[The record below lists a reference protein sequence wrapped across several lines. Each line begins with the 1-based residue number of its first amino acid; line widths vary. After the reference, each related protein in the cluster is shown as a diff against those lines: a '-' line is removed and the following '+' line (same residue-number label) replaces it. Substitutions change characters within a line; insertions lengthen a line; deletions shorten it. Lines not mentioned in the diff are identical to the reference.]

1 MKPKRN
7 HLQTK
12 RKSSCFIIGI
22 VYCFCS
28 LCDYGNRQ
36 LVHHAACA
44 PGCGSGG
51 AIVLQRAI
59 PEISYRKDG
68 FIMSLFRR
76 AFLYVT
82 RKRGKSAILFLLL
95 AVVATLVLSG
105 VAIRDALQTAQ
116 LNVRQALGGVF
127 TMRQNTNDSS
137 KWESR
142 AVGNYGYQSWYT
154 GEQLTEALADTIVGK
169 VEGIRGYNAT
179 MTNYAVAANA
189 QGETLELIESGEDGG
204 MGALLSSYGDFG
216 STVTTYADT
225 NTEFDSYFT
234 GGYLE
239 LAQGRHV
246 TSADGNAVMLSTELA
261 ELNGLKLGDKIILHM
276 SELSASTRG
285 IDVSQTKVEAEIVG
299 LFHATAKSS
308 AMFSNWSME
317 NAIYTTMDVM
327 RRVRPDSAEESYEKI
342 HFYVNDPAKLR
353 EIVGQVN
360 ALPDIDPTDFI
371 VEADTGSADAVGKPL
386 ENTDRLVC
394 VLVLLVVLVGA
405 AVLYLVLA
413 GRIKERVHESGIL
426 LSLGFSRKN
435 IICQYLAEALL
446 IAVFAFAFSVLASGF
461 VAKSAGARLLD
472 YTMAEE
478 EGGQDVGMP
487 GTKVE
492 DGMIV
497 NSDDFVPVF
506 QGHGNLTEIKVDIR
520 TPSILLL
527 YGAGFGI
534 IFLSVLAAALPV
546 LRMKPREIFAKMS

>member
-1 MKPKRN
+1 
-7 HLQTK
+7 
-12 RKSSCFIIGI
+12 
-22 VYCFCS
+22 
-28 LCDYGNRQ
+28 
-36 LVHHAACA
+36 
-44 PGCGSGG
+44 
-51 AIVLQRAI
+51 
-59 PEISYRKDG
+59 
-68 FIMSLFRR
+68 MSLFRR